1 MIDGPHPLHPLHL
14 QPGDGVGGQPRRDWG
29 HDDSKE
35 RRGRGSSLR
44 GEPPPGL
51 GAGRNEDDF
60 ACMFG
65 IPDGE
70 LTPSVRRA
78 LTHLLARFDEAR
90 KQVDAGHERELYLQT
105 LADGDVV
112 LPVGNRRLLIREL
125 SRIIDRSRMVQTS
138 STLVLISVANAARV
152 RAIHGEAAAH
162 ALLCG
167 MAGVVVAHVRASD
180 VVASLGGYD
189 FGVILTLTIGD
200 AAESKAGDLARA
212 LAARPVDHLGARLR
226 AEPAWGLHEIGLGDT
241 ADAVIAAAD
250 LDLVARTVRARR

>member
-1 MIDGPHPLHPLHL
+1 MIDGPHQLHL
-14 QPGDGVGGQPRRDWG
+14 QPGDGVGGQPRRDWS

-35 RRGRGSSLR
+35 RRGRGSSPL
-44 GEPPPGL
+44 GEPTPAL

-70 LTPSVRRA
+70 LTPPVRRA
-78 LTHLLARFDEAR
+78 LTRLLARFDEAR
-90 KQVDAGHERELYLQT
+90 KQVDAGHERELYLQG

-125 SRIIDRSRMVQTS
+125 SRIIDRSRMVQTA

-162 ALLCG
+162 ALLCE
-167 MAGVVVAHVRASD
+167 MAGVVLTHVRASD

-189 FGVILTLTIGD
+189 FGVILNPDDRRRRRKQGLRPGTCARR
-200 AAESKAGDLARA
+200 AAGRPPGRK
-212 LAARPVDHLGARLR
+212 AARR
-226 AEPAWGLHEIGLGDT
+226 AGVGPSRD
-241 ADAVIAAAD
+241 
-250 LDLVARTVRARR
+250 